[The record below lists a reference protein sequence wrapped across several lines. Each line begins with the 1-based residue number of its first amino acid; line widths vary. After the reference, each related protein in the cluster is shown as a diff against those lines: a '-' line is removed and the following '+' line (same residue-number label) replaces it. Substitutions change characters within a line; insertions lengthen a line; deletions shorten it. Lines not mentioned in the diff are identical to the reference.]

1 VAQDRAENRGDYK
14 AASCRELVHLVQKL
28 YYFTECNLSDLKLRA
43 YHQRKNNNN
52 ILSLKK
58 NFKYIVQNKTISS
71 IIFFFLYQLI
81 CNTGLETL
89 DNII

>member
-58 NFKYIVQNKTISS
+58 SIKYIVQNKTIPSYFSS
-71 IIFFFLYQLI
+71 CSGISATQVW
-81 CNTGLETL
+81 TT
-89 DNII
+89 